1 MRFAPPVQRLKSS
14 FFYLYRWCKGQIV
27 VFSVCTGGARGEKWF
42 LRFAPPVQAFPK
54 ALWLLLRAIKDIL
67 QGLGSPF
74 FRRTH
79 VIIEVRART
88 FIYLSL
94 RHACAPKQQKR
105 RASKRVTR
113 RMCGNS
119 SPSIYV
125 TEEYS
130 VVRDFTPVRRYLP
143 RKMECINEWNE
154 KKQPRKGSAGVS
166 GDDILRR

>member
-1 MRFAPPVQRLKSS
+1 MAK
-14 FFYLYRWCKGQIV
+14 
-27 VFSVCTGGARGEKWF
+27 TF
-42 LRFAPPVQAFPK
+42 LEMLAPPVQAFPK

-79 VIIEVRART
+79 VIIRYVRVRSY
-88 FIYLSL
+88 ISL
-94 RHACAPKQQKR
+94 RYACAPKQQKR

-119 SPSIYV
+119 SPSIYA

-130 VVRDFTPVRRYLP
+130 VVRGLTPVRRYLP
-143 RKMECINEWNE
+143 RKMECINEWNK
-154 KKQPRKGSAGVS
+154 KKQPRKGSAG
-166 GDDILRR
+166 G